1 MYWIMKT
8 DSKYPYI
15 GCFENT
21 VVLFH
26 SCQTTTKYLISLDSY
41 ELRPLMKK
49 NN

>member
-26 SCQTTTKYLISLDSY
+26 QTTTKYLISLDSY